1 MAKEIDINGIMK
13 LLPHRYPFLLVDR
26 ILDWDEESIKGIKNV
41 SINEPCF
48 QGHFPGHP
56 IYPGVLQ
63 VEGMAQCA
71 GCLLFQRVPNPQDMV
86 VYFMSFDS
94 VKFRKPVM
102 PGDTIHYEM
111 KVLSFSGSRAKVSG
125 TCSVD
130 GKVTCQGEMT
140 AILQPK
146 ASAAAE

>member
-1 MAKEIDINGIMK
+1 MSEVIDINGIMD

-26 ILDWDEESIKGIKNV
+26 IIEIGDNTIKGIKNV
-41 SINEPCF
+41 TINEPCF

-71 GCLLFQRVPNPQDMV
+71 GCHVFRKVENPSDMV
-86 VYFMSFDS
+86 VYFMGFDK

-102 PGDTIHYEM
+102 PGDTLVYEM
-111 KVLSFSGSRAKVSG
+111 EIVSQTGSRAKIAGKVL
-125 TCSVD
+125 VD
-130 GKVTCQGEMT
+130 GKVTCQAEMT

-146 ASAAAE
+146 ASAEG